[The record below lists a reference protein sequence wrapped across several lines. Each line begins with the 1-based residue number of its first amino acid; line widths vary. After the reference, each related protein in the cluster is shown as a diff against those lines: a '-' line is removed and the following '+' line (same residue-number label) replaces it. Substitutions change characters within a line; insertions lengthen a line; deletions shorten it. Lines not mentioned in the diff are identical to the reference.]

1 MSTDKGLAFMSQGK
15 VMDLNFFKGLEGEY
29 KRMSVSRTRDDRIFF
44 GGSNGVV
51 CLSPKFAK
59 GLHYSAPLRIMGVEV
74 EGVQTNGEWNQ
85 GCLICCSEA
94 SCVSVTPRI
103 R

>member
-74 EGVQTNGEWNQ
+74 EGVQTNGE
-85 GCLICCSEA
+85 
-94 SCVSVTPRI
+94 
-103 R
+103 